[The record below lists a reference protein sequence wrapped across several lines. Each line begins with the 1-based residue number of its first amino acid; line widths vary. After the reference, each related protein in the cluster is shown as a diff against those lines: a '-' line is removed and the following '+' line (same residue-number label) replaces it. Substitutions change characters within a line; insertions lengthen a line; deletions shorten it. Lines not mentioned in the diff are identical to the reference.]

1 MQNVIPHL
9 NKHFFFVCEEM
20 LAYHDGV
27 KVRKNRKFL
36 KALWNILRHEKLS
49 ARGDPIT
56 VEDVIEYMDAALA
69 DTTKA
74 MIKSNIKRGGWQ
86 WLEGVDG
93 NEFGER
99 FIDEYI
105 RRCELLETPEVI
117 KIAGRMIDRVNHHNY
132 PDIFP
137 NAE

>member
-1 MQNVIPHL
+1 MKNVTPYL

-20 LAYHDGV
+20 LAYNDGM

-36 KALWNILRHEKLS
+36 KALWHILRYEKLP

-56 VEDVIEYMDAALA
+56 VEDVIEYMDTALA
-69 DTTKA
+69 ETTKA

-99 FIDEYI
+99 FIDEYV
-105 RRCELLETPEVI
+105 RRCELLETREAI
-117 KIAGRMIDRVNHHNY
+117 KIAGRMIDRVNQHNY
-132 PDIFP
+132 PDIF
-137 NAE
+137 ADGE